1 MSPAVVLVGA
11 PGAGKTT
18 VGDALA
24 TRLGVPFADTD
35 RLIELAEG
43 QTVGDIFIQSGEDHF
58 RERER
63 AVVRQ
68 ALVEQVGVVAL
79 GGGAV
84 MDPDLRAELAN
95 ITTVWLRVTS
105 DVAASRVGL
114 NAARPVLLG
123 NVRGRMVSLLKERV
137 PLYEEVANIAV
148 DTDELAIDDVVQA
161 IIDGLALEDQ

>member
-18 VGDALA
+18 VGVALA
-24 TRLGVPFADTD
+24 DRLGVQFADTD

-105 DVAASRVGL
+105 DVAARRVGL

-137 PLYEEVANIAV
+137 PLYEEVADIAV

>member
-79 GGGAV
+79 G
-84 MDPDLRAELAN
+84 L
-95 ITTVWLRVTS
+95 
-105 DVAASRVGL
+105 
-114 NAARPVLLG
+114 
-123 NVRGRMVSLLKERV
+123 SL
-137 PLYEEVANIAV
+137 IH
-148 DTDELAIDDVVQA
+148 I
-161 IIDGLALEDQ
+161 

>member
-18 VGDALA
+18 VGIALA
-24 TRLGVPFADTD
+24 ARLGVPFADTD
-35 RLIELAEG
+35 QLVEIAEG
-43 QTVGDIFIQSGEDHF
+43 QTVGDIFIQQGEQFF

-63 AVVRQ
+63 AVVRE
-68 ALVEQVGVVAL
+68 ALVKQPGVVAL
-79 GGGAV
+79 GGGSV
-84 MDPDLRAELAN
+84 MDPDLRGSMGN

-123 NVRGRMVSLLKERV
+123 NVRGQMVTLLKERV
-137 PLYEEVANIAV
+137 PFYAEVATIAV
-148 DTDELAIDDVVQA
+148 DTDELAPDDVVQA
-161 IIDGLALEDQ
+161 IIDGLDLEEQ

>member
-58 RERER
+58 R
-63 AVVRQ
+63 
-68 ALVEQVGVVAL
+68 
-79 GGGAV
+79 
-84 MDPDLRAELAN
+84 
-95 ITTVWLRVTS
+95 
-105 DVAASRVGL
+105 
-114 NAARPVLLG
+114 
-123 NVRGRMVSLLKERV
+123 
-137 PLYEEVANIAV
+137 
-148 DTDELAIDDVVQA
+148 
-161 IIDGLALEDQ
+161 